1 MWKFK
6 AFSATQILREIN
18 FRVLKSAIL
27 KSVALRALKILVID
41 VFVLLKLISRKI
53 SKVENFQKKTSQH
66 GKKKNSLSLYVRE
79 NIWKCDL

>member
-1 MWKFK
+1 MKFK

-53 SKVENFQKKTSQH
+53 SKVENFQKKLHSTE
-66 GKKKNSLSLYVRE
+66 KRKINFNLRIFRE
-79 NIWKCDL
+79 NI